1 MHALQTDTHELAAA
15 WIAGQRLS
23 GDGSWLRMRGPLGED
38 RPPFRAAT
46 VAQVDDA
53 VCSAKAAFP
62 AWASTPFDERL
73 AILRRY
79 AALANEYKDALA
91 DILAAEVGKPRWECL
106 EEAGAIAGKVELTVR
121 AFAERAADASS
132 QQAGFRGAVRHQAHG
147 VFAIF
152 VPYNLPL
159 HLPNGHLVPALLA
172 GNTVVL
178 KASEYAPQSSM
189 AMVSLL
195 LDAGLPAEAVQLLPG
210 DRGTGE
216 ALVAHPGIDG
226 VAFTGSSQAGR
237 AIHRALAGRTEVMLA
252 LEMGG
257 NNPMVVQPPL
267 DPDVLGRLVVL
278 SSMLTTGQRCTSARR
293 LIVPHGTDGDA
304 VVAAVVEAAA
314 NVHIAAATA
323 DPAPFCG
330 PLVDPGAADRVWA
343 AWQQRVAAG
352 AQVLLPMQRLP
363 WSPAALSPGVLDVT
377 ALGPAL
383 PDEEVFGP
391 LLHVLRVDSFEQAL
405 RVAAATRYGL
415 SAALIGG
422 DEAQF
427 DTFRSRVRA
436 GIVNRNR
443 PTNGALSTQPFGGI
457 GFSGNHRPA
466 GWTSVDY
473 CVWPMASTEADVAVL
488 PALPPGMAR

>member
-1 MHALQTDTHELAAA
+1 MHTLHTDPSELDAA
-15 WIAGQRLS
+15 WIAGARVP
-23 GDGSWLRMRGPLGED
+23 GDGDWLRMRGPLGED

-46 VAQVDDA
+46 AAQVGRA
-53 VCSAKAAFP
+53 VASAKSAFP
-62 AWASTPFDERL
+62 AWAATSIEERL

-79 AALANEYKDALA
+79 ATLATESKDAIA
-91 DILAAEVGKPRWECL
+91 DLLAAEVGKPRWECL
-106 EEAGAIAGKVELTVR
+106 EEAGAIAGKVDLTVR
-121 AFAERAADASS
+121 AFAERAADSSS
-132 QQAGFRGAVRHQAHG
+132 QQAGFRGALRYQAHG

-152 VPYNLPL
+152 VPYNLPM

-178 KASEYAPQSSM
+178 KASEYAPQASL

-195 LDAGLPAEAVQLLPG
+195 IEAGLPPTAIQLLPG
-210 DRGTGE
+210 DRATGE

-226 VAFTGSSQAGR
+226 VAFTGSSTAGR

-257 NNPMVVQPPL
+257 NNPMVVLPPL
-267 DPDVLGRLVVL
+267 DPAVMGRLVVL

-293 LIVPHGTDGDA
+293 LVVPRGAEGDA
-304 VVAAVVEAAA
+304 IVAAVVSAAA
-314 NVHIAAATA
+314 QVRIAGAHV

-330 PLVDPGAADRVWA
+330 PLVDPGSADRVVA
-343 AWQQRVAAG
+343 AWERRVAAG
-352 AQVLLPMQRLP
+352 ARVLLPMERLS
-363 WSPAALSPGVLDVT
+363 WSPAALSPGVLDVSD
-377 ALGPAL
+377 LGAAL

-391 LLHVLRVDSFEQAL
+391 LLHVQRVGSFEEAL
-405 RVAAATRYGL
+405 DVASATRYGL

-427 DTFRSRVRA
+427 ARFRGVVRA

-457 GFSGNHRPA
+457 GLSGNHRPA

-473 CVWPMASTEADVAVL
+473 CTWPMASTEADVAVL
-488 PALPPGMAR
+488 PPLPPGMAS